1 MKKIIM
7 GKVYDTATARQLAR
21 IDTGSTAE
29 LSFWSETLF
38 QKRTGE
44 YFIHGEGGPM
54 SRYAV
59 SVGQNEWG
67 WGEKIIPLSAEKA
80 RAWAEEHLGTDEYE
94 RIFGIPDEGAE
105 PVMLSVLL
113 PADLSALIRQKAA
126 EKGISLTAYVEW
138 ALRSTL

>member
-1 MKKIIM
+1 MKRIISN
-7 GKVYDTATARQLAR
+7 KVYDTATARELAR

-29 LSFWSETLF
+29 LSFWCESLY

-80 RAWAEEHLGTDEYE
+80 RAWAEEHLDTEEYD
-94 RIFGIPDEGAE
+94 RIFGIPDEDAGR
-105 PVMLSVLL
+105 VTLCVQI
-113 PADLSALIRQKAA
+113 PADLDARIRQRAADEGITLSALI
-126 EKGISLTAYVEW
+126 EK
-138 ALRSTL
+138 ALRQ

>member
-67 WGEKIIPLSAEKA
+67 WGEKIIPLSPDKA
-80 RAWAEEHLGTDEYE
+80 RAWAEEHLDGDEYE
-94 RIFGIPDEGAE
+94 KIFGIPDEDAGR
-105 PVMLSVLL
+105 VTLCVQI
-113 PADLSALIRQKAA
+113 PADLDARIRQRAADEGITISALIER
-126 EKGISLTAYVEW
+126 
-138 ALRSTL
+138 ALRQ